1 MKKTLS
7 LIISMIMIIAVIAP
21 MSTASAAEVDP
32 LAWLEAQPDGTIVYM
47 PNFNGEP
54 GVYEPGFLSGD
65 PVVTVDATN
74 PNTMTMTSGTDKSK
88 SYWGGFIETLP
99 LNERTCYT
107 IYFTATRSTKSAIGI
122 YPDSVYGMYG
132 YPTHTKLMNK
142 GSSLIGHDYLYYE
155 TLGVDVPTL
164 VEGSICVQEFALEVN
179 GVDTSLAYYIKTN
192 AGEWYKMDQSQE
204 GEIEFFNADVLGLFF
219 YVYYSDQVTTVSD
232 CYVVKGL
239 SFGEVVY
246 PDPTTAPEPTEAPEV
261 TDAPETTEEEKTDAP
276 EATDAPDAPESTKV
290 APVVDIRPE
299 QTEAPA
305 EKKGC
310 ASLISLPALIILAAA
325 MPVIARKK
333 RK

>member
-7 LIISMIMIIAVIAP
+7 LIISLIMIIAAIAP

-192 AGEWYKMDQSQE
+192 SGEWYKMDQS
-204 GEIEFFNADVLGLFF
+204 
-219 YVYYSDQVTTVSD
+219 TVSD

-276 EATDAPDAPESTKV
+276 EATDAPDAPESTKA

-310 ASLISLPALIILAAA
+310 ASLISLPAIIILAAA